1 MIEFKDVSFQ
11 YEQGSSKGKIE
22 NINLTIHDGE
32 VVLIC
37 GESGCGKTTLTRLI
51 NGLIPHYYEGT
62 LSGQTIVEGIDV
74 KNVSLYALSGVVGS
88 VFQNPRTQFF
98 TVDTT
103 SEIAFGC
110 ENLAI
115 DADEINLRIEK
126 TAGALKIENL
136 LNRSL
141 FALSGGEKQ
150 KIACASVSAMEPDI
164 FVLDEPSSN
173 LDMKSI
179 RELKN
184 VLREWKIQGERM
196 KRITKIE
203 ENMPLEKRKLRVA
216 AYCRVSTARDEQ
228 LVSLAAQKAHYESY
242 IKSNDE
248 WEFAGLYYD
257 KGISGTK
264 KEKRDGL
271 LAMVAA
277 CERGTI
283 DFVITKSISRFA
295 RNTTDCLEL
304 VRKLLDLKIYI
315 YFEKENLNTGS
326 MESELMLSILSSLA
340 ESESVSISEN
350 EKWGIK
356 RRFQNGTF
364 IISYPPYGYDNV
376 DGEMVIVPE
385 QAEIV
390 KQIFAD
396 TLAGKSTHE
405 IAEELNERGV
415 ATKKGGHWTPG
426 AVNAIIGNEKYTG
439 DVLLQK
445 TYTDS
450 SFNRHQNRGEL
461 DQYLMQD
468 HHEAI
473 ISKEEFELANAVLK
487 QRGREKGNGHD
498 TGRYQNRY
506 GFSGRICC
514 GECGGKYKRRM
525 HYKPS
530 GQYVAWACA
539 NHLKD
544 KESCSQK
551 YITDDALK
559 LAFVTMMNKLVF
571 GHQMVLRPLLQSL
584 RGLNDQS
591 RLLKIEELETAI
603 EKNRDQKQVLTNL
616 MASGYLEPALFNKES
631 NELAAEEDTLRQE
644 KDGLMRSVNGD
655 MVKIEELQRLLRFVS
670 KGTMLTEFDDKTF
683 LSFAERITV
692 LSRKEVVFELKCGL
706 SLRERLVE
714 P

>member
-1 MIEFKDVSFQ
+1 
-11 YEQGSSKGKIE
+11 
-22 NINLTIHDGE
+22 
-32 VVLIC
+32 
-37 GESGCGKTTLTRLI
+37 
-51 NGLIPHYYEGT
+51 
-62 LSGQTIVEGIDV
+62 
-74 KNVSLYALSGVVGS
+74 
-88 VFQNPRTQFF
+88 
-98 TVDTT
+98 
-103 SEIAFGC
+103 
-110 ENLAI
+110 
-115 DADEINLRIEK
+115 
-126 TAGALKIENL
+126 
-136 LNRSL
+136 
-141 FALSGGEKQ
+141 
-150 KIACASVSAMEPDI
+150 
-164 FVLDEPSSN
+164 
-173 LDMKSI
+173 
-179 RELKN
+179 
-184 VLREWKIQGERM
+184 M

-203 ENMPLEKRKLRVA
+203 ENMLLEKRKLRVA

-257 KGISGTK
+257 EGISGTK

-304 VRKLLDLKIYI
+304 VRKLLDLNIYI
-315 YFEKENLNTGS
+315 YFEKENINTGS
-326 MESELMLSILSSLA
+326 MESELMLSILSGLA

-364 IISYPPYGYDNV
+364 IISYPPYGYANV

-390 KQIFAD
+390 KQIFTD

-405 IAEELNERGV
+405 IAKGLNERCV
-415 ATKKGGHWTPG
+415 ATKKGGRWTPSTING
-426 AVNAIIGNEKYTG
+426 IIGNEKYTG
-439 DVLLQK
+439 DVLFQK

-450 SFNRHQNRGEL
+450 SFNRHQNRGEV

-487 QRGREKGNGHD
+487 QRGREKGNCHD
-498 TGRYQNRY
+498 TGKYQNRY

-530 GQYVAWACA
+530 GQYVAWTCA
-539 NHLKD
+539 NHLTD
-544 KESCSQK
+544 KNSCSQK

-584 RGLNDQS
+584 RGLNEQS
-591 RLLKIEELETAI
+591 RLLKIGKLEMAI
-603 EKNRDQKQVLTNL
+603 EENREKKQVLTNL
-616 MASGYLEPALFNKES
+616 MASGYLEPALFSKEN
-631 NELAAEEDTLRQE
+631 NELAAEAEALRQE
-644 KDGLMRSVNGD
+644 KDRLMHSANGD
-655 MVKIEELQRLLRFVS
+655 TAKIEELQRLFRFVS
-670 KGTMLTEFDDKTF
+670 KGTMMMAFDDEIF
-683 LSFAERITV
+683 LSFVEQLTV
-692 LSRKEVVFELKCGL
+692 LSRKEVVFDLKCGL

-714 P
+714 L

>member
-1 MIEFKDVSFQ
+1 
-11 YEQGSSKGKIE
+11 
-22 NINLTIHDGE
+22 
-32 VVLIC
+32 
-37 GESGCGKTTLTRLI
+37 
-51 NGLIPHYYEGT
+51 
-62 LSGQTIVEGIDV
+62 
-74 KNVSLYALSGVVGS
+74 
-88 VFQNPRTQFF
+88 
-98 TVDTT
+98 
-103 SEIAFGC
+103 
-110 ENLAI
+110 
-115 DADEINLRIEK
+115 
-126 TAGALKIENL
+126 
-136 LNRSL
+136 
-141 FALSGGEKQ
+141 
-150 KIACASVSAMEPDI
+150 
-164 FVLDEPSSN
+164 
-173 LDMKSI
+173 
-179 RELKN
+179 
-184 VLREWKIQGERM
+184 M

-203 ENMPLEKRKLRVA
+203 ENMLLEKRKLRVA

-228 LVSLAAQKAHYESY
+228 LVSLVAQKAHYENY

-257 KGISGTK
+257 EGISGTK

-426 AVNAIIGNEKYTG
+426 TVNAIIGNEKYTG
-439 DVLLQK
+439 DVLFQK

-473 ISKEEFELANAVLK
+473 ISREKFELANAVLK

-514 GECGGKYKRRM
+514 EECGGKYKRRM

-559 LAFVTMMNKLVF
+559 LAFVTMMNKLVYA
-571 GHQMVLRPLLQSL
+571 HRIILKPYVDALKNTSSDDSL
-584 RGLNDQS
+584 RRIQEIQT
-591 RLLKIEELETAI
+591 LLAQNTEKRET
-603 EKNRDQKQVLTNL
+603 LTKL
-616 MASGYLEPALFNKES
+616 MTQGIIDPILFNKET
-631 NELAAEEDTLRQE
+631 NELLSQADSFRDEINALKNAVSGDVTKVTAATALLHFTE
-644 KDGLMRSVNGD
+644 KGG
-655 MVKIEELQRLLRFVS
+655 ILQ
-670 KGTMLTEFDDKTF
+670 EFDDDLF
-683 LSFAERITV
+683 NEYVNRIIV
-692 LSRKEVVFELKCGL
+692 RSRNEVRFELKCGL
-706 SLRERLVE
+706 TLRERM
-714 P
+714 

>member
-1 MIEFKDVSFQ
+1 
-11 YEQGSSKGKIE
+11 
-22 NINLTIHDGE
+22 
-32 VVLIC
+32 
-37 GESGCGKTTLTRLI
+37 
-51 NGLIPHYYEGT
+51 
-62 LSGQTIVEGIDV
+62 
-74 KNVSLYALSGVVGS
+74 
-88 VFQNPRTQFF
+88 
-98 TVDTT
+98 
-103 SEIAFGC
+103 
-110 ENLAI
+110 
-115 DADEINLRIEK
+115 
-126 TAGALKIENL
+126 
-136 LNRSL
+136 
-141 FALSGGEKQ
+141 
-150 KIACASVSAMEPDI
+150 
-164 FVLDEPSSN
+164 
-173 LDMKSI
+173 
-179 RELKN
+179 
-184 VLREWKIQGERM
+184 M

-203 ENMPLEKRKLRVA
+203 ENKSLDKKKKLRVA
-216 AYCRVSTARDEQ
+216 AYCRVSTANDEQ
-228 LVSLAAQKAHYESY
+228 LVSLAAQKAHYENH
-242 IKSNDE
+242 IKANEE

-257 KGISGTK
+257 EGVTGTK

-271 LAMVAA
+271 LSMVAD
-277 CERGTI
+277 CERGKI

-295 RNTTDCLEL
+295 RNTMDCLEL
-304 VRKLLDLKIYI
+304 VRKLLDLNIYI

-326 MESELMLSILSSLA
+326 MESELMLSILSGLA

-364 IISYPPYGYDNV
+364 VISYPPYGYANV

-396 TLAGKSTHE
+396 TLAGKSTHT
-405 IAEELNERGV
+405 IADELNKRSV
-415 ATKKGGHWTPG
+415 ATKRGGHWTPG
-426 AVNAIIGNEKYTG
+426 TVNSIIRNEKYTG
-439 DVLLQK
+439 DVLFQK

-450 SFNRHQNRGEL
+450 SFNRHQNWGEA

-473 ISKEEFELANAVLK
+473 ITREEYELANAVLK

-506 GFSGRICC
+506 GFSGRIFC
-514 GECGGKYKRRM
+514 GECRGKYKRRL

-551 YITDDALK
+551 YITDGALK

-571 GHQMVLRPLLQSL
+571 GHQMNRPLLQSL

-591 RLLKIEELETAI
+591 RVLKIEKLETAI
-603 EKNRDQKQVLTNL
+603 EKNREQKQVLTNL
-616 MASGYLEPALFNKES
+616 MASGYLEPALFNKEN
-631 NELAAEEDTLRQE
+631 NELAAEAEALRQE
-644 KDGLMRSVNGD
+644 KDGMMRSVNGD
-655 MVKIEELQRLLRFVS
+655 MVKIEELQRLFRFTS
-670 KGTMLTEFDDKTF
+670 KGIMLTEFADEIF
-683 LSFAERITV
+683 LSFVERITV
-692 LSRKEVVFELKCGL
+692 FSREEVVFELKCGL